1 MRRTIALTAG
11 LLLTATLTT
20 GCGLFKKGPDAA
32 AVEYHFEVSGAGTAK
47 ITYSIPE
54 YNGQKNEKIHTVSG
68 GEPNA
73 TLPWKTAGVAYPGKV
88 TLEVTPGTGAAACRI
103 LFAQDYKSKKKEVA
117 KKQGQ
122 PNAPVTCTATVKQ

>member
-20 GCGLFKKGPDAA
+20 GCGLFKNGPDAA

-47 ITYSIPE
+47 IAYSVPE
-54 YNGQKNEKIHTVSG
+54 YDGQEGEKIHTVSG
-68 GEPNA
+68 GEADA
-73 TLPWKTAGVAYPGKV
+73 TLPWKDSGVAYPGKV

-103 LFAQDYKSKKKEVA
+103 LFAQDYKSKKREVA
-117 KKQGQ
+117 KRQGQ
-122 PNAPVTCTATVKQ
+122 PGAPVTCTATVKS